1 MIAWS
6 ASLFFLWGIFL
17 VLLGASHADVARDL
31 SLGLRDWGL
40 LSAALPLGAGVGVV
54 AAGPLFDRLRRESL
68 FAGACAF
75 AGVMLFTVHHE
86 MTLAGAMLRIAAA
99 GAGAGAYNT
108 IVNAALAERYRERS
122 ATPLIAVHS
131 AATLGAVV
139 GAPLVG
145 WIGAATHWTVGFRL
159 LAAGHLL
166 LAAASLFLQLPK
178 PSPPT
183 ERAVAFT
190 TIAPYLC
197 AAFAYVGIEATATAF
212 AVPYAVEAAGLP
224 AHRGRYAI
232 SAFWMGVLVSRLL
245 VLLVR
250 RRLGTGAFAI
260 AGVLGTVSIVTGA
273 VLETPAVEIYF
284 AATGLAVG
292 FAFPLL
298 MTLIGARF
306 TARGTAAGLAG
317 GAGAAGGFVAPWLA
331 GAIGEHAGV
340 TIGVASL
347 ALWSAALAVA
357 GALIRARVTQ
367 S

>member
-1 MIAWS
+1 M
-6 ASLFFLWGIFL
+6 FFLWGIFL
-17 VLLGASHADVARDL
+17 VLLGANQADVARDL
-31 SLGLRDWGL
+31 SLGLGDWGL

-54 AAGPLFDRLRRESL
+54 AAGPLFDRLRRETL
-68 FAGACAF
+68 FAGACALS
-75 AGVMLFTVHHE
+75 GIMLLTAHRD
-86 MTLAGAMLRIAAA
+86 MTLAGAMLRVAAA

-108 IVNAALAERYRERS
+108 AVNAALAERYREQS
-122 ATPLIAVHS
+122 GTPLMAVHS

-145 WIGAATHWTVGFRL
+145 WIGGALHWTMGFRV
-159 LAAGHLL
+159 LAVAHLM
-166 LAAASLFLQLPK
+166 LAAASLLLRLPK
-178 PSPPT
+178 PSPT
-183 ERAVAFT
+183 SERAVAFT

-224 AHRGRYAI
+224 ADRGRYAI
-232 SAFWMGVLVSRLL
+232 SAFWMGVLVSRML
-245 VLLVR
+245 VLIVR
-250 RRLGTGAFAI
+250 RRIGTGAFVI
-260 AGVLGTVSIVTGA
+260 AGVLGTAAIVTGA
-273 VLETPAVEIYF
+273 ILETPAVEIYF

-331 GAIGEHAGV
+331 GAIGEHAGI

-347 ALWSAALAVA
+347 ALWSAALAGA
-357 GALIRARVTQ
+357 GALIQVRVTQ